1 MNVKKSLENRLRG
14 WLPKEP
20 ILREPTQRF
29 QGIANDQILIRH
41 QGGTRSTPVL
51 GFGTL
56 VTTFLGITILLSGA
70 ISHISTDSQIVWLS
84 LGLISG
90 VVLSVILAKKVL
102 NSLSTRGET
111 SPSVLSTLPKA
122 LLFVAALIILLGAVL
137 GLAPSVLPATIQSF
151 PFDFLLGSLIGF
163 GPARFVLFFEWERKN
178 SKLIFTSP
186 HASNY
191 YAITKTEKR
200 QR

>member
-1 MNVKKSLENRLRG
+1 MNAKKSLENRIRG
-14 WLPKEP
+14 WFPKEP

-102 NSLSTRGET
+102 NSLATRGET
-111 SPSVLSTLPKA
+111 SPSITLPKA
-122 LLFVAALIILLGAVL
+122 LLFVGALIILLGAVL
-137 GLAPSVLPATIQSF
+137 WLASQFLPATIGSF
-151 PFDFLLGSLIGF
+151 PLDFLLGSLIGF
-163 GPARFVLFFEWERKN
+163 GPARFVLFFAWERKN
-178 SKLIFTSP
+178 NKLIFTNP
-186 HASNY
+186 HARNY
-191 YAITKTEKR
+191 YAVTKTEKR